1 LAGAV
6 DTIERSFACALVFG
20 NDVGMSGVSERRLVT
35 RASRWVA
42 CALLAVSL
50 AVVAISPADADGN
63 PSKRSS
69 ALAFDFNGDG
79 FADLAA
85 GIPNRSMAGAE
96 YAGAIGI
103 VYGSSA
109 GLSSFHSQFLTQD
122 SPGIEGRARGWA
134 FFGEST
140 TSGDFDGDGYAD
152 LATRAAEDVLVVFGG
167 QHGLTT
173 RNHLLRVGRFGLNT
187 FGLGAPQL
195 ATGDFDGDGIS
206 DLVVSSPGG
215 EEESGAIVVF
225 PGSSTGISRQN
236 ARRISRDTR
245 AVPGNRF
252 PDDHFGAAIAV
263 GDVTGDGYDDL
274 TVTSEE
280 DGAPGTIHLFPGS
293 PFGVDATGDSVLQTG
308 AVLNTPYGVHAG
320 EPLAVADFDSD
331 GFGDLVVG
339 TPNDCYRDPH
349 LDDCG
354 AVVIFPGSEEGFST
368 RNRQIWDQDSPGV
381 PGAAEPID
389 QFGST
394 VAVGDLN
401 GDHHID
407 LAIGV
412 PFEGLGNVRRAGA
425 VNILYG
431 SRTGLTGTGA
441 QFWSQRSFH
450 IKGVPIHDDSFSS
463 GFIRI
468 LNFGKGSQPDLAVHS
483 PDDRLKRPDEPSG
496 SVNVFYSTSGGIA
509 RTDQL
514 WHSNSV
520 GMAGRTQVG
529 EDFGGNC
536 CSTNSP

>member
-6 DTIERSFACALVFG
+6 ETIERSFACAPSFG
-20 NDVGMSGVSERRLVT
+20 NDVGMPGVSERRLVT

-42 CALLAVSL
+42 CVLLAVSL

-63 PSKRSS
+63 PSKRSP

-85 GIPNRSMAGAE
+85 GIPNRSVAGAE

-103 VYGSSA
+103 VYGSSG

-122 SPGIEGRARGWA
+122 SPGIKGRAHGWA
-134 FFGEST
+134 FFGLST

-152 LATRAAEDVLVVFGG
+152 LAIQAAEDVLVVFGG
-167 QHGLTT
+167 RHGLTT
-173 RNHLLRVGRFGLNT
+173 RDRLLRVGRFGLST
-187 FGLGAPQL
+187 FGLGTPPL
-195 ATGDFDGDGIS
+195 ATGDFDGDGLS

-215 EEESGAIVVF
+215 EDESGAIVVF
-225 PGSSTGISRQN
+225 PGSSTGISTQN
-236 ARRISRDTR
+236 ARRITRDTR
-245 AVPGNRF
+245 GVPGNRF

-280 DGAPGTIHLFPGS
+280 DEAPGTIHLFPGS

-349 LDDCG
+349 DDCG
-354 AVVIFPGSEEGFST
+354 AVVIFSGSVAGIST

-401 GDHHID
+401 GDSHAD

-412 PFEGLGNVRRAGA
+412 PSEGLGKVRRAGA

-463 GFIRI
+463 GLIRI

-496 SVNVFYSTSGGIA
+496 SVNVFYSTSGGITRA
-509 RTDQL
+509 DQL
-514 WHSNSV
+514 WHSNSA
-520 GMAGRTQVG
+520 GMAGRAQVG

-536 CSTNSP
+536 CSTNSR